1 MMVVEPVE
9 IRLLGSLKVRRCDNS
24 AVNVTEWR
32 TGKTVDLLR
41 LLALNVD
48 QPVRVDY
55 LLDKLWPDVEESKGR
70 ASLRTAASQIRRT
83 LQSDCIERR
92 MGGLTLTN
100 AWVDV
105 AAFSDLTVEARAYQR
120 SGDHAKVVSLTREA
134 EAMYLGDFEAY
145 DSDSDW
151 AQTARESIATRRVAL
166 LTDAV
171 ESAVELGWLR
181 DAIDLAS
188 LVIDADPYSD
198 RGHRG
203 LMRAYA
209 GLGETDRAM
218 RVFADFR
225 SLLDRELAISP
236 SAQTQALQMALLTG
250 TTEFPRTT
258 GWIGHEADRAAV
270 VDLIS
275 GPKRHGVRVMC
286 VTGEPGAGRDT
297 LIDAALDQAAVP
309 AQHLRPRSSAPL
321 PSSTEIEAATDRTQV
336 VVLPELDRC
345 EDADVAELA
354 TGLGGLSPVEGATV
368 IVPVQATDLEGVLM
382 ELKAARLDVDV
393 VQLHELTRSEMER
406 LAGAV
411 LCGPLSPGLV
421 DALIAASGGLFRR
434 ATAELHRWLAAGR
447 IVWTPS
453 GLDLAPPQDQTPNPD
468 IDKLMRR
475 ILERLC
481 PLGVDVASL
490 VALIDRPATAQL
502 VTGLLDRV
510 AWPDVTEDDVDLA
523 LDQLADLSVLRLG
536 PEGYEFKH
544 ERMRAT
550 TEAWLRHG
558 VRRRMHRRLATSP
571 LLPKDDRASHW
582 VKAGDP
588 VRAAQC
594 EVEDPAAARQREEY
608 DLSFWLP
615 FADRDHRPVSTPVEP
630 APAPLQEHHLV
641 HAALLA

>member
-9 IRLLGSLKVRRCDNS
+9 IRLLGSLKVRRSDNS

-55 LLDKLWPDVEESKGR
+55 LLDKLWPNVEESKGR

-92 MGGLTLTN
+92 MGGLALTN

-105 AAFSDLTVEARAYQR
+105 AAFSDLAVEARAYQR
-120 SGDHAKVVSLTREA
+120 SGDHAKVVCLTREA

-145 DSDSDW
+145 DGDSDW
-151 AQTARESIATRRVAL
+151 AQAARESIATRRVAL

-209 GLGETDRAM
+209 GLGETDRAL

-225 SLLDRELAISP
+225 KLLDRDLAIAP
-236 SAQTQALQMALLTG
+236 SAQTQALQMTLLTDI
-250 TTEFPRTT
+250 TEPPRTA
-258 GWIGHEADRAAV
+258 GWVGHEADRAAV

-275 GPKRHGVRVMC
+275 GPKLHGVRVMC
-286 VTGEPGAGRDT
+286 VTGEPGSGRDT

-309 AQHLRPRSSAPL
+309 AQHLHPRSSAPL
-321 PSSTEIEAATDRTQV
+321 PSTSEIAAAADRSRV
-336 VVLPELDRC
+336 VVLPDLDRC
-345 EDADVAELA
+345 DDAAVAELA
-354 TGLGGLSPVEGATV
+354 NGLAGLRPVEGATV
-368 IVPVQATDLEGVLM
+368 ILPVQATDLEAVLM

-393 VQLHELTRSEMER
+393 VQLHELSRPEMER

-421 DALIAASGGLFRR
+421 DSLMSVSGGLSRR
-434 ATAELHRWLAAGR
+434 ATAELRRWLGTGR
-447 IVWTPS
+447 IVWTPT
-453 GLDLAPPQDQTPNPD
+453 GLDLAPLHDQTSNPD

-481 PLGVDVASL
+481 PLGVDVASV

-502 VTGLLDRV
+502 VLGLLDRI
-510 AWPDVTEDDVDLA
+510 AWPDVTEADVDLA

-536 PEGYEFKH
+536 ADGYEFKH

-558 VRRRMHRRLATSP
+558 VRRRLHRRLATSP

-588 VRAAQC
+588 VRATQC
-594 EVEDPAAARQREEY
+594 EVADPAAARKREEY

-615 FADRDHRPVSTPVEP
+615 FADRDRRPVTTPVAQ
-630 APAPLQEHHLV
+630 APAPVQELQLAGV
-641 HAALLA
+641 ALPA